1 MSFFHF
7 GLEERKM
14 SGWLELDLKDFRELR
29 LDLFKKVL
37 HFVKV
42 LDQGINR
49 SREYVLHM
57 SKLAHDTS
65 RLRLLIIYVKQ
76 D

>member
-14 SGWLELDLKDFRELR
+14 FDRPELDLKDFRELR

-37 HFVKV
+37 HFVRV
-42 LDQGINR
+42 LDQGINQ
-49 SREYVLHM
+49 SREQVLHT
-57 SKLAHDTS
+57 SKLARNTS
-65 RLRLLIIYVKQ
+65 RLRLLIIYVEQ